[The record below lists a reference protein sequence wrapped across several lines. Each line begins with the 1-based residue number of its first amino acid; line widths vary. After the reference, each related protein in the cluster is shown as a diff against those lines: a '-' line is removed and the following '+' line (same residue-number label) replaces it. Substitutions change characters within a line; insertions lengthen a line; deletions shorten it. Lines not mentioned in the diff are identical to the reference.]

1 MFSWILWQGFFVE
14 IDSAEDLLVNEL
26 NTVGIPDNLRTVEY
40 NLFQQF
46 ITKEFIQVGASP
58 NLVSKHLELRYR
70 E

>member
-26 NTVGIPDNLRTVEY
+26 HTVWILNNLRTIE
-40 NLFQQF
+40 NSTIQQF
-46 ITKEFIQVGASP
+46 VTKEFVQIGVALY
-58 NLVSKHLELRYR
+58 LVTKHPELRHG